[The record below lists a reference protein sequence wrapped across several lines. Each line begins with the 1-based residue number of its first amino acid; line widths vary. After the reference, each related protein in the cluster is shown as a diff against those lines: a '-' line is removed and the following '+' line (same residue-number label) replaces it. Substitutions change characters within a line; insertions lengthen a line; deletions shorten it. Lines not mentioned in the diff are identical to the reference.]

1 MIMIM
6 VAFLG
11 SELCSGLGLVFVFV
25 FILHALQLYLS
36 VLHSVFKVIRKT
48 KLNKMTALGFRFS

>member
-1 MIMIM
+1 M